1 MIRFPNFCNIAWGIF
16 ISQKVKNSHLRLQST
31 FIYREIFC
39 TVPVFH
45 IVEYIKQIS
54 FLQLSK
60 YMSMKKKIFLIYATV
75 ITHQRCNTG
84 VFAFK

>member
-1 MIRFPNFCNIAWGIF
+1 MNRFPNFCNIAWGIF
-16 ISQKVKNSHLRLQST
+16 ISQKVKNSHMRLQST

-54 FLQLSK
+54 FFAAFQ
-60 YMSMKKKIFLIYATV
+60 IYEHEKENFPYLCYGNNTSTV
-75 ITHQRCNTG
+75 
-84 VFAFK
+84 